1 MGFLL
6 WPVTSVA
13 KKNVVQ
19 LVRFGRCRVSMAS
32 IILFVAVF
40 AFMLVIR
47 YFVDGSCL
55 FLSAFWFAF
64 LVLFFDYQLIIKRF
78 ICLSCFYVNKF
89 NCGHE

>member
-47 YFVDGSCL
+47 SFVDGFCL
-55 FLSAFWFAF
+55 FFVGF
-64 LVLFFDYQLIIKRF
+64 LVCF
-78 ICLSCFYVNKF
+78 SCFVF
-89 NCGHE
+89 